1 MNSLSCIGLKEPLE
15 PEMGGYVYNLVT
27 NGLQQETSDPEAAY
41 RALVAVGNLVSI
53 DCCSCRRFC

>member
-1 MNSLSCIGLKEPLE
+1 
-15 PEMGGYVYNLVT
+15 MGGYVYNLVT

-53 DCCSCRRFC
+53 DWCSCRRFC